1 MSSSTNQL
9 PPLPPPPQPF
19 IPSSS
24 PAQIIIPGLDV
35 TAPLNDQIEQMDQ
48 LITIKLQNIDI
59 NFSKIQELMASKVL
73 PAFRRYAVATEPVRD
88 AANFWVS
95 FYEAAAKVHMPVPG
109 SYGEPSGD
117 TSTSISQSYDPT
129 PSQETETETE
139 TDTTIDADAT
149 SATDRTYIQPQSK
162 DRGHYDC
169 AETPARPRSHS
180 RTHSHSRERSRQR
193 HERERERE
201 REEGDESSRLEF
213 DPDTTPSETSFNPS
227 HDLISSTPLPLHH
240 RHFNPHHPHHH
251 DHHQNRSYDDTP
263 ERTSSHP
270 SIKERE
276 GGRERGRE
284 GGRGREEWK
293 STLET
298 PMQRIGRELKNLELS
313 EPGRRALG
321 VHHSHTSGDG
331 SMTGT
336 TESSLFEPS
345 LEFSGLRTG
354 SSTKKGSARK
364 EKKRGDMRSGI
375 LKHNHHTTHHAQAQ
389 HANKTGT
396 PNRPKTKNPFVSRLD
411 LSDDG
416 IYDLARSP
424 SLVGSPSPAKRR
436 DRRGGGFTGGGAS
449 GRGVGGYG
457 SGTPSHL
464 QSQDNSETPSLP
476 HAPSLRPSHTSHP
489 SHSGSG
495 SSKRDEWEEED
506 SDEGNSSDSDS
517 IFPPGMSPLQTI
529 TLDIPGLGIRGRNL
543 AGRYSTLPA
552 LHGLNTGTGAGT
564 GATGTGVRSGIG
576 GGGGGIFGVGGLRQ
590 TPVKEAGAR
599 VERDLIAGVLAGRQS
614 SSSSSAQSFSNASAQ
629 SSAQANTRA
638 HGQSGSGTGTGLFKT
653 MRSNLAPVGSVGS
666 VQRSGRSDADA
677 GAGKGTDALLDA
689 GVDVNQP
696 SFSHPSNQLPFDRSE
711 FDRPP
716 FSLPSVDR
724 PPFDLPSVGR
734 SGFTGNQ
741 SGLDSVMETPSLS
754 MSGLDEELTR
764 RVGLGI
770 QGKGKGKNK
779 MVDDED
785 GDNLF
790 DERFDNLHDTDNF
803 DNDNLYSRNEN
814 MDGEGSGSSDDG
826 TFPGLGIPEDT
837 YGADPGLGLGR
848 NDHGHGPVVGRL
860 IDDGL
865 SDSSD
870 EDGEDPSGA
879 GFGLGFGLGL
889 GSKEVGEDSFD
900 DENSH
905 DGTHTGTNTDNFLNP
920 RTARGGRGGEF
931 AIKGAFLEDTLG
943 IGGIVG
949 EKASPTPGGRVL

>member
-9 PPLPPPPQPF
+9 PPLPPPPRPF

-162 DRGHYDC
+162 DRGHYDY

-193 HERERERE
+193 HERERE

-240 RHFNPHHPHHH
+240 RHFNPHHH

-263 ERTSSHP
+263 ARTSSHP
-270 SIKERE
+270 SIKERD

-396 PNRPKTKNPFVSRLD
+396 PNRPKTKNPFVSGLD

-464 QSQDNSETPSLP
+464 QSQDNSEKPSSLP
-476 HAPSLRPSHTSHP
+476 HTLPSRPSHTSHP
-489 SHSGSG
+489 SHPGSG
-495 SSKRDEWEEED
+495 STKDQWAEENSDED

-543 AGRYSTLPA
+543 AGRYSTIPA
-552 LHGLNTGTGAGT
+552 LNTLNTTNTGGPK
-564 GATGTGVRSGIG
+564 I
-576 GGGGGIFGVGGLRQ
+576 GGGIFGVEGLRQ

-599 VERDLIAGVLAGRQS
+599 VERDLVAAALAGRQS
-614 SSSSSAQSFSNASAQ
+614 SSQASSNAGSNLSAQ
-629 SSAQANTRA
+629 
-638 HGQSGSGTGTGLFKT
+638 GQSGSGSGLFK
-653 MRSNLAPVGSVGS
+653 MRSNLAADVSD
-666 VQRSGRSDADA
+666 RSDADV
-677 GAGKGTDALLDA
+677 L
-689 GVDVNQP
+689 VDVNQP
-696 SFSHPSNQLPFDRSE
+696 SFSHSSNPNQPPLSGPLS
-711 FDRPP
+711 DRPP
-716 FSLPSVDR
+716 FSRPTFDR
-724 PPFDLPSVGR
+724 
-734 SGFTGNQ
+734 

-764 RVGLGI
+764 RLGM
-770 QGKGKGKNK
+770 KGKGKV
-779 MVDDED
+779 VDD

-790 DERFDNLHDTDNF
+790 DERFDNLDNLDKF
-803 DNDNLYSRNEN
+803 DNDNLYSQNEN
-814 MDGEGSGSSDDG
+814 TMDGEGSGSSDDG
-826 TFPGLGIPEDT
+826 TFPGLGIPENA
-837 YGADPGLGLGR
+837 GSLGPGIE
-848 NDHGHGPVVGRL
+848 DDGPVVGRL

-879 GFGLGFGLGL
+879 GFGMGFGLGFGLGL

-900 DENSH
+900 DDHSH
-905 DGTHTGTNTDNFLNP
+905 DGTNTDNFLNP
-920 RTARGGRGGEF
+920 RTGGRAGGAEGRGREF
-931 AIKGAFLEDTLG
+931 AIKGALLEDTLG

-949 EKASPTPGGRVL
+949 EKASPTPGGRLL